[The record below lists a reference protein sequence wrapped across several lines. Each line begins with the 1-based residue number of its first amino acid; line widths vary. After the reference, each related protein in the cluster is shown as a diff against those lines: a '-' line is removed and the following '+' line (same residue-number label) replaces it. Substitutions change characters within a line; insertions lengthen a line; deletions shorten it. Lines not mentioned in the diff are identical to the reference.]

1 MWDFDLLNLKQ
12 NNKTTTTTKSKDK
25 DNQDVK
31 DIFLSEVILKVEVL
45 WMEENDW

>member
-31 DIFLSEVILKVEVL
+31 DILLSEVILKVEVL

>member
-12 NNKTTTTTKSKDK
+12 NNKTTTKSKDK